1 MKVYL
6 DNGATTR
13 VDDKVVEQMG
23 VYFRENYGNA
33 SSLHSFGVETKKA
46 LERAREII
54 ARKINADVEQ
64 IIFTSGGS
72 ESNNLAIKGVAN
84 KCKKG
89 HFITSKI
96 EHSSVLETFRALEND
111 GFSVTYLNV
120 DRNGFVDI
128 RQLEKSIGKDTLLVS
143 IMHANNEIGVIQ
155 DIKKIGNICKKYRI
169 LFHTDAVQSFCKV
182 NLDVK
187 DANVDFV
194 SLSAHKIHGP
204 KGIGAL
210 FIKDRSKIR
219 KEIFGGDQE
228 FNLRA
233 GTENVASAVGFA
245 KAIEL
250 IKDGDLKRMKIL
262 RDKLIEGI
270 LKIPNTKL
278 NGDLNNRLVNNV
290 NICFNGIEGE
300 SLLLRLDDRGIAVS
314 TGSACGSK
322 KLGMSHV
329 LLGIGL
335 NKEET
340 HGSLRFTLSKYT
352 TKEDIDY
359 TLKVLKEEVEKLRRV
374 S

>member
-1 MKVYL
+1 MQ
-6 DNGATTR
+6 N
-13 VDDKVVEQMG
+13 
-23 VYFRENYGNA
+23 
-33 SSLHSFGVETKKA
+33 
-46 LERAREII
+46 
-54 ARKINADVEQ
+54 
-64 IIFTSGGS
+64 
-72 ESNNLAIKGVAN
+72 
-84 KCKKG
+84 
-89 HFITSKI
+89 
-96 EHSSVLETFRALEND
+96 
-111 GFSVTYLNV
+111 
-120 DRNGFVDI
+120 
-128 RQLEKSIGKDTLLVS
+128 
-143 IMHANNEIGVIQ
+143 
-155 DIKKIGNICKKYRI
+155 
-169 LFHTDAVQSFCKV
+169 
-182 NLDVK
+182 
-187 DANVDFV
+187 
-194 SLSAHKIHGP
+194 KIHGP